1 MPGEQDQEA
10 HGSQARFY
18 GLLGLVRRAGLLAA
32 GHEAVDK
39 LIESGKG
46 GLLILA
52 GDASPRTRE
61 RFTRKARQASLPLL
75 VVGSMANLGR
85 AVGLSPRAVLAV
97 ARGPLTLELRR
108 AGLAIGGVLHE
119 QKYSRVRTGKGTGRR
134 KSPRP

>member
-1 MPGEQDQEA
+1 MAGDQDQET
-10 HGSQARFY
+10 HGSEERFY
-18 GLLGLVRRAGLLAA
+18 GLLGLVRRAGMLAA
-32 GHEAVDK
+32 GHAAVDK

-46 GLLILA
+46 GLLIVA

-61 RFTRKARQASLPLL
+61 RFTRKALQASLPLL

-85 AVGLSPRAVLAV
+85 AAGMTPRAVLAV

-119 QKYSRVRTGKGTGRR
+119 QEHSRVRTGQGAGRG